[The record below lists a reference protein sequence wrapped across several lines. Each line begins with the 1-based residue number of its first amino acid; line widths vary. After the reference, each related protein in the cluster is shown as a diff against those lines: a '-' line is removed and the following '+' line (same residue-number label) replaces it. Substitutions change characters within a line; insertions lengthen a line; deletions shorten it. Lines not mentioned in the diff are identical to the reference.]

1 MDSKHVLAVLIF
13 ATAVLYAQAISGANP
28 AVLNTDTPILAKIV
42 VSDINSFAAQWKT
55 APKIQTIRVAGREV
69 RVVALTF
76 NGIRLQGKLDGVA
89 AELYYK
95 GPARSLRTVAESPYV
110 KSIFLKVLPEVP
122 PRDFFTEV
130 RALIEKGAGAPQPT
144 LPVMRDII
152 GASRVEQLFGVN
164 GTGVVIAV
172 VDTGVDYG
180 HPDLQDALAW
190 LIKTTDGREI
200 IASSVSLAGTDLR
213 YKTLRGQTASLP
225 ISQVA
230 SLEPL
235 VLDADESQVLLLTPV
250 TPSGGYLPVSGQVFQ
265 VIDGVDMY
273 EVPATCNYAVTG
285 LTSRSG
291 VYKFGMTNLYMP
303 WYGGYVNVGV
313 VMYDPDQPRVYT
325 AARVDINRNCNFA
338 DDPELR
344 YFGNRLIVDN
354 PAAPTVSFGIA
365 GGYFYDWGLWF
376 DVYARFYPGWDL
388 AGNYLSIFYDFDS
401 HGTAC
406 SSVAA
411 GRGKATYNL
420 GYLGPQRLRGIAPGA
435 KVLGVKGLWWGMVE
449 PGMMWA
455 AGFDVNQDG
464 QWYWTGQKRAHV
476 ISNSWGIS
484 SFMYDYAVFGY
495 DFESAVINALAAPGF
510 LDRNYPGIVIVHA
523 GGNGGYGFGTITSP
537 GAAVGAITVGAAT
550 SGHFWLALGTPF
562 YGFRWGD
569 IISWSLRGPTPAGY
583 VKPDV
588 VNIGAFGIAAYPVG
602 WGRYYYGIAEDWDIF
617 AGTSQATPLTA
628 GVVALVLSSVADRV
642 EPAAVDP
649 FLVRQFVASTAVD
662 IGYTPFT
669 AGHGFVNATAAVIAA
684 RSYYGLQA
692 PRAPVALFRTN
703 SVVNLGSSWE
713 FQWRVNIPLYFGYLL
728 NNILTAQWSSYLQT
742 QVPQPRIG
750 MTSLYLSVIPGG
762 QAVGLITVES
772 RSSTLSISASAV
784 TLTPVYRKTVQLNI
798 PVRTLGGYFTMQQ
811 LGVDEAVLKQA
822 DLVVFRMAYSFSAFD
837 PEFNYAENVR
847 PVLWVFGW
855 TDLNNDGVISITE
868 LTWLNYGYQRG
879 TATEV
884 PVAKLGAKLAPSQR
898 LVLRIDVRPV
908 RAPYP
913 ATVPVTVEVLAYK
926 RTQAS
931 DVQITPTSI
940 TLMSGQSYTFT
951 VRVLAPANAAPTA
964 YERMILFNINGTTY
978 VVPLSYVV
986 TASVPVNT
994 AFTLTAG
1001 RSDSWY
1007 NASEVRG
1014 ANDWGWRYESGDWR
1028 VFYISTP
1035 TLARGLYVDF
1045 NWRCRNTS
1053 LVIYTATSDGF
1064 FAGYFWNQGVTYHQY
1079 LGSGKFVWTGTG
1091 GQTRIVALPSASFGV
1106 PIAVGGLIYSTM
1118 SASYPVR
1125 ESNRF
1130 IVLARTSLYGG
1141 CGTSE
1146 AITGVVRPFR
1156 DSADSPVI
1164 FTTSPFVRVSLS
1176 TPPIS
1181 YSFAF
1186 RSASVLG
1193 GGFVVPMTTVGTD
1206 LRFNMYFIRTPLF
1219 VDYVALLYSPGYA
1232 TWYRTGG
1239 NNFATYP
1246 FYAVE
1251 GVSIIS

>member
-1 MDSKHVLAVLIF
+1 MNSKHILAVLIF
-13 ATAVLYAQAISGANP
+13 ATAILYAQAISGANP
-28 AVLNTDTPILAKIV
+28 AVFNTDTPVLAKIV

-55 APKIQTIRVAGREV
+55 APKVQTVKVAGREI
-69 RVVALTF
+69 RFATLTI
-76 NGIRLQGKLDGVA
+76 NGVKVQGKLDGA
-89 AELYYK
+89 TAELYYK
-95 GPARSLRTVAESPYV
+95 GPARSLKTIAESPYV
-110 KSIFLKVLPEVP
+110 KSVFVKVLPEVP
-122 PRDFFTEV
+122 PRDFFTEI
-130 RALIEKGAGAPQPT
+130 RTLAEKGAGTPQPT
-144 LPVMRDII
+144 LPVMREII

-180 HPDLQDALAW
+180 HPDLQEALAW

-200 IASSVSLAGTDLR
+200 IASSISPAGTALQ
-213 YKTLRGQTASLP
+213 YKTLRGQSASLP

-235 VLDADESQVLLLTPV
+235 VLDADESQVLLLKPV
-250 TPSGGYLPVSGQVFQ
+250 TASSGYLPVSGQVFF
-265 VIDGVDMY
+265 VIDGAELY
-273 EVPATCNYAVTG
+273 EVSATCNYAVTG

-291 VYKFGMTNLYMP
+291 VYKFGMTNLYIP

-313 VMYDPDQPRVYT
+313 VMYDPDQPGVYT
-325 AARVDINRNCNFA
+325 AARVDINRNCNLA

-354 PAAPTVSFGIA
+354 PTAPTVSLGVA
-365 GGYFYDWGLWF
+365 GGYFYEWGLWF
-376 DVYARFYPGWDL
+376 DVYAKFYPGWDL
-388 AGNYLSIFYDFDS
+388 AGNYLSIFYDFNS

-406 SSVAA
+406 SSVSA
-411 GRGKATYNL
+411 GKGKATYNL

-484 SFMYDYAVFGY
+484 SFIYDYTAFGY

-510 LDRNYPGIVIVHA
+510 LDRNYPGIVIVQA

-537 GAAVGAITVGAAT
+537 GAAVGAITVGAST

-569 IISWSLRGPTPAGY
+569 VISWSLRGPAPAGY

-602 WGRYYYGIAEDWDIF
+602 WGPENWDIF
-617 AGTSQATPLTA
+617 GGTSQATPLTA
-628 GVVALVLSSVADRV
+628 GVVALVLSAVADRAD
-642 EPAAVDP
+642 PATVDP
-649 FLVRQFVASTAVD
+649 FLVRQFIASTAVD

-684 RSYYGLQA
+684 RSYYGLPA

-703 SVVNLGSSWE
+703 SAVNLGSSWE

-728 NNILTAQWSSYLQT
+728 NNILTTQWASYLQT

-750 MTSLYLSVIPGG
+750 MTTLYLSVTPGG

-784 TLTPVYRKTVQLNI
+784 TLTPVYRKTVRLNI

-811 LGVDEAVLKQA
+811 LGFDETILRQA
-822 DLVVFRMAYSFSAFD
+822 DLVVFRMAYPFSAFD

-855 TDLNNDGVISITE
+855 TDLINDNVVSTNE

-884 PVAKLGAKLAPSQR
+884 PVAKLSSKLTPSQR
-898 LVLRIDVRPV
+898 LVLRVDVRPV
-908 RAPYP
+908 RSPYP
-913 ATVPVTVEVLAYK
+913 STVPVTIEVVAYK
-926 RTQAS
+926 RTPAP
-931 DVQITPTSI
+931 DVQVTPTSI
-940 TLMSGQSYTFT
+940 TLRPGQSYSFT
-951 VRVLAPANAAPTA
+951 VRVVAPANAAPTA
-964 YERMILFNINGTTY
+964 YERMVLFNINGTTY
-978 VVPLSYVV
+978 VVPLSYIV

-1014 ANDWGWRYESGDWR
+1014 AIDWGWRYESGDGR
-1028 VFYISTP
+1028 VFYVSTP
-1035 TLARGLYVDF
+1035 TLARGLYVEF
-1045 NWRCRNTS
+1045 SWRCSNTS
-1053 LVIYTATSDGF
+1053 LIVYTLAGDGF
-1064 FAGYFWNQGVTYHQY
+1064 FAGYFWNQGVTYHGY
-1079 LGSGKFVWTGTG
+1079 LGSGKFMWTGTSG
-1091 GQTRIVALPSASFGV
+1091 ETRIVALPSSSFAV
-1106 PIAVGGLIYSTM
+1106 PITVGGFLYTTM
-1118 SASYPVR
+1118 SASYPV
-1125 ESNRF
+1125 SGASRF
-1130 IVLARTSLYGG
+1130 IILARTSLYGG

-1146 AITGVVRPFR
+1146 AVTGVVRPFISST
-1156 DSADSPVI
+1156 DLPVI
-1164 FTTSPFVRVSLS
+1164 HTMSPFVRFALS
-1176 TPPIS
+1176 TPPIG
-1181 YSFAF
+1181 YSLALK
-1186 RSASVLG
+1186 SASVMG
-1193 GGFVVPMTTVGTD
+1193 GGFVVPMVTVGTD

-1219 VDYVALLYSPGYA
+1219 VDYVALLYSPNYA

-1239 NNFATYP
+1239 NNFETYP
-1246 FYAVE
+1246 YYAVE
-1251 GVSIIS
+1251 GVSTIG